1 MTDHVT
7 EKNLCTFRSEIPFSF
22 LGEDDFRKIACYFDS
37 VTYPA
42 HAVVFREGDPAE
54 FIGFVLSGK
63 LEVKKQTEFKGNQLI
78 IAILTKGALVG
89 ELSIFDEH
97 ARSATVEAVE
107 DTSMLI
113 LRNDAFETLLK
124 EFPEIGIKIL
134 KGFIRT
140 LSLRL
145 RKTTERLTT
154 IF

>member
-1 MTDHVT
+1 MTDNII

-22 LGEDDFRKIACYFDS
+22 LSEEDFRKIACFFES
-37 VTYPA
+37 ASYPA
-42 HAVVFREGDPAE
+42 HTVIFREGDPAE

-78 IAILTKGALVG
+78 IAILTKGAPVG

-107 DTSMLI
+107 DTSILM
-113 LRNDAFETLLK
+113 LRNDAFERLLK
-124 EFPEIGIKIL
+124 EFPDIGIKIL

-145 RKTTERLTT
+145 RKMTERLTT
-154 IF
+154 VF

>member
-1 MTDHVT
+1 MTDNTTHD
-7 EKNLCTFRSEIPFSF
+7 NLCKFRDEISFSF
-22 LGEDDFRKIACYFDS
+22 LDEEDFGKISCYFES

-42 HAVVFREGDPAE
+42 HTIIFNEGAPAD
-54 FIGFVLSGK
+54 FIGFILSGK

-97 ARSATVEAVE
+97 KRSATIETVE
-107 DTSMLI
+107 DTSMLL
-113 LRNDAFETLLK
+113 LRNDAFDALLR
-124 EFPEIGIKIL
+124 EYPEIGIKIL
-134 KGFIRT
+134 KGFIRI
-140 LSLRL
+140 LSIRL

>member
-1 MTDHVT
+1 MPDNTIRN
-7 EKNLCTFRSEIPFSF
+7 NLCKFSEEIPFSF
-22 LGEDDFRKIACYFDS
+22 LNEEDFEKIACFFES

-42 HAVVFREGDPAE
+42 QTVIFKEGDPAE

-63 LEVKKQTEFKGNQLI
+63 IEVKKQTEFKGNQLI

-97 ARSATVEAVE
+97 KRSTTHEAVE
-107 DTSMLI
+107 ETSMLKLTNEAFDAL
-113 LRNDAFETLLK
+113 LRDY
-124 EFPEIGIKIL
+124 PEIGIKIL
-134 KGFIRT
+134 KGLIRI

-145 RKTTERLTT
+145 RKTTERLAS

>member
-1 MTDHVT
+1 MTENTT
-7 EKNLCTFRSEIPFSF
+7 EKHLCTFRDEIPFSF
-22 LGEDDFRKIACYFDS
+22 LGGEDFRSIACFFES

-42 HAVVFREGDPAE
+42 HSVVFREGDPAD

-78 IAILTKGALVG
+78 IARLTKGALIG
-89 ELSIFDEH
+89 ELSMFDEH
-97 ARSATVEAVE
+97 ARSATVETVE
-107 DTSMLI
+107 DTSILI
-113 LRNDAFETLLK
+113 LRNDAFERLLK

-140 LSLRL
+140 LAIRL

-154 IF
+154 VF

>member
-1 MTDHVT
+1 MADGTIHNHICKFKD
-7 EKNLCTFRSEIPFSF
+7 EITFSF
-22 LGEDDFRKIACYFDS
+22 LDEEDFEKIACFFES
-37 VTYPA
+37 VTFPA
-42 HAVVFREGDPAE
+42 HAVIFKEGDPAE

-97 ARSATVEAVE
+97 TRSATVEAVE
-107 DTSMLI
+107 ETSILK
-113 LRNDAFETLLK
+113 LRNDAFDALLR
-124 EFPEIGIKIL
+124 EYPEIGIKIL
-134 KGFIRT
+134 KGFIRI

>member
-7 EKNLCTFRSEIPFSF
+7 HNNLCTFRDDVTFSF
-22 LGEDDFRKIACYFDS
+22 LSEEDFRKIACFFES
-37 VTYPA
+37 ATYPA
-42 HAVVFREGDPAE
+42 HTIIFREGDPAD

-97 ARSATVEAVE
+97 TRSATVEAVE
-107 DTSMLI
+107 ETSILI
-113 LRNDAFETLLK
+113 LRNDAFDALLR
-124 EFPEIGIKIL
+124 EYPEIGIKIL
-134 KGFIRT
+134 KGFIRI

-145 RKTTERLTT
+145 RKTTDRLTT
-154 IF
+154 VF

>member
-1 MTDHVT
+1 MTDNT
-7 EKNLCTFRSEIPFSF
+7 IRKNLCTFREEIPFSF
-22 LGEDDFRKIACYFDS
+22 LNEEDFGKIACFFES

-42 HAVVFREGDPAE
+42 HAVIFREGDPAE
-54 FIGFVLSGK
+54 FIGFVLAGK

-107 DTSMLI
+107 ETSLLI
-113 LRNDAFETLLK
+113 LRNDAFDRLLR
-124 EFPEIGIKIL
+124 ENPEIGIKLL
-134 KGFIRT
+134 KGFIRI

>member
-1 MTDHVT
+1 MTDKT
-7 EKNLCTFRSEIPFSF
+7 TQNNLCRFKDEIPFSF
-22 LGEDDFRKIACYFDS
+22 LSEEDFEKIGCFFES

-42 HAVVFREGDPAE
+42 QTLIFQEGDPAE

-63 LEVKKQTEFKGNQLI
+63 LEVKKQTEFKGNQII
-78 IAILTKGALVG
+78 IAILTRGALVG

-97 ARSATVEAVE
+97 KRSATVEAIE
-107 DTSMLI
+107 ETTILL
-113 LRNDAFETLLK
+113 LRNDAFNVLLS
-124 EFPEIGIKIL
+124 EYPEIGIKIL

-145 RKTTERLTT
+145 RKTTERLAT